1 MSGYM
6 GPKKS
11 KAELFLKLL
20 KRVQRPEYTVHIL
33 ENREGQKAM
42 FYNYKGESF
51 DEGDCVK
58 LKATI
63 ADHRISSY
71 DGSELTYLNRVILE
85 NKGSVK
91 KEKKIKL
98 NIDMDEIIDNL
109 LDRRESHKKQVIK
122 KLSNLRDRAQPK
134 KQLEQTK
141 AYGQEKEIGE
151 TFA

>member
-6 GPKKS
+6 GPIKTKT
-11 KAELFLKLL
+11 ELFLKLL
-20 KRVQRPEYTVHIL
+20 KRVQVFFEYTVHIL

-71 DGSELTYLNRVILE
+71 DGSELTYLNESLSLK
-85 NKGSVK
+85 NKGSVEKQK
-91 KEKKIKL
+91 KQ
-98 NIDMDEIIDNL
+98 EIIDNL
-109 LDRRESHKKQVIK
+109 YDKRRKS
-122 KLSNLRDRAQPK
+122 
-134 KQLEQTK
+134 
-141 AYGQEKEIGE
+141 
-151 TFA
+151 

>member
-6 GPKKS
+6 GPMKTKT
-11 KAELFLKLL
+11 ELFLKLL
-20 KRVQRPEYTVHIL
+20 KRVQRPEYTLHIL

-71 DGSELTYLNRVILE
+71 DNSQLTYLNRVTILE
-85 NKGSVK
+85 NKGSVEKQK
-91 KEKKIKL
+91 K
-98 NIDMDEIIDNL
+98 
-109 LDRRESHKKQVIK
+109 
-122 KLSNLRDRAQPK
+122 P
-134 KQLEQTK
+134 TT
-141 AYGQEKEIGE
+141 Y
-151 TFA
+151 

>member
-1 MSGYM
+1 M
-6 GPKKS
+6 GPKKL
-11 KAELFLKLL
+11 KTELFLKLL
-20 KRVQRPEYTVHIL
+20 KRVQRPKYTVHIL

-71 DGSELTYLNRVILE
+71 DGSELTYLNRVTILE

-109 LDRRESHKKQVIK
+109 LDKRESHKKQVSE
-122 KLSNLRDRAQPK
+122 KLSDLRDRLQSK

-141 AYGQEKEIGE
+141 TYGQEKEIGE

>member
-11 KAELFLKLL
+11 KTELFLKLL
-20 KRVQRPEYTVHIL
+20 KRVQRPEYTLHIL
-33 ENREGQKAM
+33 ENREGQRAM

-71 DGSELTYLNRVILE
+71 DGSELTYLNRVTVIE
-85 NKGSVK
+85 NKGSVEKQK
-91 KEKKIKL
+91 KQ
-98 NIDMDEIIDNL
+98 EIIDNL
-109 LDRRESHKKQVIK
+109 YDKRESHKKQVSE
-122 KLSNLRDRAQPK
+122 KLSNLRDRLQSNS
-134 KQLEQTK
+134 KQLEQTL
-141 AYGQEKEIGE
+141 AYGKEKEIGE
-151 TFA
+151 TFSSA

>member
-1 MSGYM
+1 M

-51 DEGDCVK
+51 
-58 LKATI
+58 
-63 ADHRISSY
+63 
-71 DGSELTYLNRVILE
+71 
-85 NKGSVK
+85 
-91 KEKKIKL
+91 
-98 NIDMDEIIDNL
+98 DEIIDNL

>member
-1 MSGYM
+1 MSGFI
-6 GPKKS
+6 GPIKTKP
-11 KAELFLKLL
+11 ELFLKLL
-20 KRVQRPEYTVHIL
+20 KRVQRPEYTLHIL

-63 ADHRISSY
+63 ADHRVSSY
-71 DGSELTYLNRVILE
+71 DGSDLTYLNRVTVLE
-85 NKGSVK
+85 NRGSVEKQK
-91 KEKKIKL
+91 KQ
-98 NIDMDEIIDNL
+98 EIVDNL
-109 LDRRESHKKQVIK
+109 YDKRESHKKQVSE
-122 KLSNLRDRAQPK
+122 KLSNLRDRLRSNS

-141 AYGQEKEIGE
+141 TYGKEQEIGE